1 MKAEA
6 AATLYQLPGIGSNM
20 AQFSQNGVFSAGN
33 GCSGD
38 FLLALL
44 MAMGQQDVG
53 QLSPQD
59 APSPDGGTIW
69 GILSDGTGKTAPKGQ
84 ETGPGI
90 QADASALWQYL
101 PDLQGILTAGLLPVQ
116 FQAPVTAKTE
126 DPGQVPEIAGPGSLT
141 VLEELVVKQTD
152 SQQPGVRNGEGPGVI
167 LPGVFSDESGAAREA
182 DIPQTAQASQAAGTV
197 RVNEAVIP
205 EADGAS
211 GRAGDGQL
219 TDFSSRAGNNGINPP
234 NSQSSIDITVDSE
247 TVAVRNKS
255 FPVTAAGNPEPK
267 PGEAGPDGMLQYS
280 WVQSDPEQAESA
292 PDRVLRAN
300 QFSENTPAGQPKPAA
315 GTEQH
320 KPQAAQL
327 YVDQK
332 PAADSARALGADQE
346 TARVTAAVNQVST
359 PETKPVQVA
368 QGPGSD
374 GTREAG
380 KKDVPGDIRG
390 DSAVTVIS
398 NSKAEDTGDR
408 QPESQS
414 QSQFQSNQ
422 STAGNSSEITGLDP
436 GEGAQESAITVSTP
450 VFNVTARKFPAVI
463 LPHVMASLK
472 NMTAENSRVTV
483 IRLKLEPKN
492 MGEIKI
498 RLSYSNGELS
508 AHFFTS
514 SGLVRDAVECSLPQ
528 LKEALAQ
535 HNVSLGEA
543 AAFVGQDQQS
553 HKGTPGGFSQGS
565 REGFARGFTGEK
577 AAGSAIT
584 SQAWG
589 GSSSLD
595 LLI

>member
-1 MKAEA
+1 
-6 AATLYQLPGIGSNM
+6 
-20 AQFSQNGVFSAGN
+20 
-33 GCSGD
+33 
-38 FLLALL
+38 
-44 MAMGQQDVG
+44 
-53 QLSPQD
+53 
-59 APSPDGGTIW
+59 
-69 GILSDGTGKTAPKGQ
+69 TGKMAPNDQ

-116 FQAPVTAKTE
+116 FQAPVTAMTE
-126 DPGQVPEIAGPGSLT
+126 EPGQVPEIAGPGSLT
-141 VLEELVVKQTD
+141 VLQDLVQQTD

-167 LPGVFSDESGAAREA
+167 LPGVFSDESGAVREA
-182 DIPQTAQASQAAGTV
+182 VLPENVQAGQADGPVRDQGT
-197 RVNEAVIP
+197 VIP
-205 EADGAS
+205 EAEGDGRTVLS
-211 GRAGDGQL
+211 DGQL
-219 TDFSSRAGNNGINPP
+219 TDFSSRAGKNGINPP
-234 NSQSSIDITVDSE
+234 NSQNSIDITVDSE
-247 TVAVRNKS
+247 TVAARNKY

-267 PGEAGPDGMLQYS
+267 PGETGPAGMQYS
-280 WVQSDPEQAESA
+280 WDQSGREQAESA
-292 PDRVLRAN
+292 PDRVLRGN
-300 QFSENTPAGQPKPAA
+300 EFSENTPAGQSKPAA
-315 GTEQH
+315 GSEPT
-320 KPQAAQL
+320 KPQTAQL
-327 YVDQK
+327 YVEQK
-332 PAADSARALGADQE
+332 PAADSARAVGANQDI
-346 TARVTAAVNQVST
+346 ARVTVAADEAGS
-359 PETKPVQVA
+359 PETKPILVA

-380 KKDVPGDIRG
+380 KKDATGSIRG
-390 DSAVTVIS
+390 DSAVSVIS
-398 NSKAEDTGDR
+398 NGKAEDTGDR

-414 QSQFQSNQ
+414 QFQSNQ
-422 STAGNSSEITGLDP
+422 STAGSGSEMAGLDP
-436 GEGAQESAITVSTP
+436 GEGTHEAAITVSTP

-514 SGLVRDAVECSLPQ
+514 SGLVKDAVECSLPQ

-553 HKGTPGGFSQGS
+553 HKRTPGGFGQGS
-565 REGFARGFTGEK
+565 RDGFTRGFSGEK
-577 AAGSAIT
+577 AVGSVIT

>member
-6 AATLYQLPGIGSNM
+6 AATLYQIPGISGKM

-44 MAMGQQDVG
+44 MVMGQQDSG

-59 APSPDGGTIW
+59 APAPDGGTIW
-69 GILSDGTGKTAPKGQ
+69 GILSDETGKMAPNGQ

-90 QADASALWQYL
+90 QADTSALWQYL

-116 FQAPVTAKTE
+116 FQASVTAKTE
-126 DPGQVPEIAGPGSLT
+126 EPGQVPEIAGPVSLT
-141 VLEELVVKQTD
+141 VLQDLVQQTD
-152 SQQPGVRNGEGPGVI
+152 TQQPGVRAGEGPGVI
-167 LPGVFSDESGAAREA
+167 LPGVFSDESGAALEA
-182 DIPQTAQASQAAGTV
+182 VLPENVQAGQADGPVRAQGT
-197 RVNEAVIP
+197 VIP
-205 EADGAS
+205 EEEGAS
-211 GRAGDGQL
+211 GRTVLSDGQL
-219 TDFSSRAGNNGINPP
+219 TDFSSRTGKNGINPP
-234 NSQSSIDITVDSE
+234 NSQDSIDNTVDSE
-247 TVAVRNKS
+247 TVAARNKS

-267 PGEAGPDGMLQYS
+267 PGETGPSGMQFS
-280 WVQSDPEQAESA
+280 WDQSGREQAESA
-292 PDRVLRAN
+292 PDRVLRGN
-300 QFSENTPAGQPKPAA
+300 GFSENIPAGQSKPAA
-315 GTEQH
+315 GSEPP

-327 YVDQK
+327 YVEQK
-332 PAADSARALGADQE
+332 PAADSARAVVADQDI
-346 TARVTAAVNQVST
+346 ARVTVAAGEVSST
-359 PETKPVQVA
+359 ETKPILVA

-380 KKDVPGDIRG
+380 KKDTTGVIRG
-390 DSAVTVIS
+390 DSAVSVIS
-398 NSKAEDTGDR
+398 NGKAEDTGDR

-414 QSQFQSNQ
+414 QFQSNQ
-422 STAGNSSEITGLDP
+422 STAGSGSEMAGLEP
-436 GEGAQESAITVSTP
+436 GEGTHEAAITVSTP

-514 SGLVRDAVECSLPQ
+514 SGLVKDAVECSLPQ

-553 HKGTPGGFSQGS
+553 HKGTPGGFGQGS
-565 REGFARGFTGEK
+565 REGFTRGFAGEM
-577 AAGSAIT
+577 AAGSVIT